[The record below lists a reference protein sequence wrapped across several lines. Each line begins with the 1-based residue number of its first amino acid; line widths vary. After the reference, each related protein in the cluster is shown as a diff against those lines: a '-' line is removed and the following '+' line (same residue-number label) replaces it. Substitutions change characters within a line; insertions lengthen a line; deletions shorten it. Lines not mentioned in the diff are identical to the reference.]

1 MKSTQRTEMLD
12 ASIRLLGTYSLCDE
26 CLGRQFA
33 WLGTDV
39 TNSERGHSIKLFVT
53 MMGDERLRDTHS
65 EEGKQL
71 ISIVAGNG
79 MFGPARLLAEK
90 HSIEYV
96 SRDQCDLCTI
106 AGKGL
111 FRQLSEIAQV
121 AVDNLQD
128 IEFSSFLVGCIPS
141 PALAE
146 KEEELRAV
154 HGLIHGETLKSN
166 FNRELGKLLDKML
179 GKKVDFERPD
189 VVVVYDMGSGSV
201 GIEINPVFIYGRYR
215 KLVRGMPQSR
225 WDCKTCHGK
234 GCDICK
240 GTGRLYPD
248 SVAEYVGEPM
258 REAARGSGYKV
269 HAAGREDIDAVM
281 LGSGRPFVVEISR
294 PRTRRLNLTELADE
308 VNRRAMGKV
317 EVEGLEYTD
326 RARGQEL
333 KENSS
338 ENVKEYTALIETESD
353 VTESNLKGTQ
363 DRLQN
368 IVIEQR
374 TPNRV
379 AHRRSDRIRKKRV
392 YEVRLSPI
400 DARHMNGFFR
410 VQGGTYVKE
419 LISGDDG
426 RTRPSVAELLNTRCV
441 CVELSVM
448 AVSEAETDH
457 NA

>member
-1 MKSTQRTEMLD
+1 MKSQDGTEMLD
-12 ASIRLLGTYSLCDE
+12 ASTRLLGTYSLCDE

-53 MMGDERLRDTHS
+53 MMADEKLRTTHS
-65 EEGKQL
+65 EDGKQL
-71 ISIVAGNG
+71 ISILAGNG

-90 HSIEYV
+90 YSVEYL
-96 SRDQCDLCTI
+96 SRGQCDLCTI
-106 AGKGL
+106 AGKSL
-111 FRQLSEIAQV
+111 FHQLPEIAQM

-128 IEFSSFLVGCIPS
+128 IEFSSFLVGCVPS

-154 HGLIHGETLKSN
+154 QGLIHGETLRSN
-166 FNRELGKLLDKML
+166 FNRELGKLLGRML
-179 GKKVDFERPD
+179 GKKVEFERPD
-189 VVVVYDMGSGSV
+189 VVVVYDMVSGSV

-225 WDCKTCHGK
+225 WDCQTCHGK

-248 SVAEYVGEPM
+248 SVAEYVGEPIK
-258 REAARGSGYKV
+258 EAARSSGYKF

-281 LGSGRPFVVEISR
+281 LGTGRPFVVEISK
-294 PRTRRLNLTELADE
+294 PRTRRLDLAKLADE
-308 VNRRAMGKV
+308 VNRRAMGRV
-317 EVEGLEYTD
+317 EVEGLDYTD

-333 KENSS
+333 KEKSS
-338 ENVKEYTALIETESD
+338 ENVKEYTAVIEMESE
-353 VTESNLKGTQ
+353 VIESSLKGAQ
-363 DRLQN
+363 DRLQD

-392 YEVRLSPI
+392 HEVRLTPI
-400 DARHMNGFFR
+400 DSHHLSGFFR

-426 RTRPSVAELLNTRCV
+426 RTRPSIAELLNIKCK
-441 CVELSVM
+441 CVELSVV

>member
-1 MKSTQRTEMLD
+1 MKFQEGTEMLD
-12 ASIRLLGTYSLCDE
+12 ASVRLLGVYSLCDE

-33 WLGTDV
+33 WLGTNV

-53 MMGDERLRDTHS
+53 MMADEKLRTTHS
-65 EEGKQL
+65 EDGKQL
-71 ISIVAGNG
+71 ISILAGNG
-79 MFGPARLLAEK
+79 MFEPARLLAEK
-90 HSIEYV
+90 YSIEYLL
-96 SRDQCDLCTI
+96 RGQCDLCTI
-106 AGKGL
+106 AGKSL
-111 FRQLSEIAQV
+111 FHQLPEIAQM

-128 IEFSSFLVGCIPS
+128 IEFSSFLVGCVPS

-154 HGLIHGETLKSN
+154 QGLIHGETLKSN
-166 FNRELGKLLDKML
+166 FNRELGKLLGRML
-179 GKKVDFERPD
+179 KREVEFEKPD
-189 VVVVYDMGSGSV
+189 VVVIYDMITGSV

-225 WDCKTCHGK
+225 WDCQTCHGK
-234 GCDICK
+234 GCDLCK

-258 REAARGSGYKV
+258 KEAARASGYKF

-294 PRTRRLNLTELADE
+294 PRTRRLDLTKLADE

-317 EVEGLEYTD
+317 EVEGLDYTD

-333 KENSS
+333 KEKSS
-338 ENVKEYTALIETESD
+338 ENVKEYTALIETESE
-353 VTESNLKGTQ
+353 VTESNLKGAQ
-363 DRLQN
+363 DRLQD

-392 YEVRLSPI
+392 HEVRLAPI
-400 DARHMNGFFR
+400 DSHHLSGFFR

-426 RTRPSVAELLNTRCV
+426 RTRPSIAELLNTGCK
-441 CVELSVM
+441 CVELSVV